1 MSQES
6 QNPEKVSGA
15 PPPRNEVPLEP
26 LLTPDINRFT
36 VFPIKHSKLWE
47 AFKTHERAAWVAEE
61 LDYSADKDEWN
72 LLTNDERYFIEN
84 ILAFFAG
91 SDGIVMENINKNF
104 SSEVQWPEARAFYSI
119 QGYIEQVHSQVY
131 STLIDTY
138 IDDSARKDQLFR
150 AIETIPCVKKKAE
163 WALKWMDS
171 SRPFAERLVAF
182 AVVEGLFFSGSFCAI
197 FWLKSRGVMISG
209 LGKSN
214 ELIARDE
221 NLHCSFAI
229 MLYAE
234 LQNKLT
240 TERIHEIFR
249 EAVDIEIEFITQ
261 SIKCDLVGMNS
272 RDMITYIKYVANFW
286 LTQLNTATGKKC
298 ARLYQK
304 VKNPFPFMD
313 RNNLE
318 NKTNFFEQ
326 RTTEYQRCTFKK
338 QDFCALDGN
347 F

>member
-1 MSQES
+1 MTSQES
-6 QNPEKVSGA
+6 QSPEKLS
-15 PPPRNEVPLEP
+15 EP

-36 VFPIKHSKLWE
+36 IFPIKHSKLWN

-72 LLTNDERYFIEN
+72 SLSNDERYFIEN

-104 SSEVQWPEARAFYSI
+104 SNEVQWPEARAFYSM
-119 QGYIEQVHSQVY
+119 QSYIEQVHSQVY

-138 IDDSARKDQLFR
+138 IDDPARKDQLFR
-150 AIETIPCVKKKAE
+150 AIEMVPCVKKKAE

-197 FWLKSRGVMISG
+197 FWLKSRGIMVSG

-234 LQNKLT
+234 LKNKLSAQ
-240 TERIHEIFR
+240 RIHEIFR
-249 EAVDIEIEFITQ
+249 EAVDIETEFITD
-261 SIKCDLVGMNS
+261 SIKCKLIGMNS
-272 RDMITYIKYVANFW
+272 GDMINYIKYVANFW
-286 LTQLNTATGKKC
+286 CVQLGTASGQSSSSVPKKC
-298 ARLYQK
+298 PQLYPR

-313 RNNLE
+313 RNGLE

-326 RTTEYQRCTFKK
+326 RTTEYQRSSYKK
-338 QDFCALDGN
+338 VDFSTLDLN